1 MIKRLIDKLS
11 DFEKMII
18 ISISFTVALVATR
31 FFITDD
37 PQYFFYPWNL
47 FLAAIPLVISRTL
60 KKYKRINFKVSV
72 LLCLWLLFFPNAPYI
87 ITDVFHFE
95 QRPPIAYWFDLLIV
109 ISGAWNGV
117 AIGITSLMQVEK
129 FLSKHIKAKWRQPA
143 TVLLILLCSY
153 GIYLGRYK
161 RYNSWSII
169 TKPEDI
175 AHTIVS
181 HIAEPWE
188 HMQAWLFTFLFAALI
203 SIMYFTIKKM
213 QTIKTEQL

>member
-1 MIKRLIDKLS
+1 MIKRLMNKLS
-11 DFEKMII
+11 EFEKMLL
-18 ISISFTVALVATR
+18 ISIAFTITLVCIR

-37 PQYFFYPWNL
+37 PQYFFYPCNL
-47 FLAAIPLVISRTL
+47 FLATIPLAISRTL
-60 KKYKRINFKVSV
+60 KKYKRINVKVSM
-72 LLCLWLLFFPNAPYI
+72 LLFLWLLFFPNAPYL

-95 QRPPIAYWFDLLIV
+95 QRPPIAFWFDLLIV

-117 AIGITSLMQVEK
+117 TIGITSLMQVER

-161 RYNSWSII
+161 RYNSWSVV
-169 TKPEDI
+169 TRPGDI
-175 AHTIVS
+175 AHTIIS

-188 HMQAWLFTFLFAALI
+188 HVQAWLFTFLFSALLG
-203 SIMYFTIKKM
+203 IMYFTIKKM
-213 QTIKTEQL
+213 QAIIKMEQ